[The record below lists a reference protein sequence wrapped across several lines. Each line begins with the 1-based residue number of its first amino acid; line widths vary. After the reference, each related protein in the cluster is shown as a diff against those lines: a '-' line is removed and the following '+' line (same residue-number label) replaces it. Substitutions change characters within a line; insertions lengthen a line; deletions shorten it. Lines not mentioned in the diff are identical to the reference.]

1 MLSSSSSCCCAEAT
15 VASPPR
21 AARVVAPVRAA
32 PLRNDRL
39 EEPDWL
45 SSGEGMTSISFG
57 VFIALRLLFRF
68 LESHP
73 LLMSGVGRGRGRLS
87 RLDRVRPSICDGFDR
102 QRLFSEELPGGRRGD
117 EYRVIESRTNK
128 GGCMALSFVTDILPL
143 FQDED
148 IDYMKPM

>member
-1 MLSSSSSCCCAEAT
+1 MLSSSSCCWAEAT

-73 LLMSGVGRGRGRLS
+73 LMMSGVEGDVGDS
-87 RLDRVRPSICDGFDR
+87 
-102 QRLFSEELPGGRRGD
+102 PGWI
-117 EYRVIESRTNK
+117 EYGPASAMDLT
-128 GGCMALSFVTDILPL
+128 GTD
-143 FQDED
+143 
-148 IDYMKPM
+148 

>member
-1 MLSSSSSCCCAEAT
+1 MLSLSSSCCCAEAA

-57 VFIALRLLFRF
+57 GFIALRLLFRF
-68 LESHP
+68 LESHTLMLFMEEGAVGDSP
-73 LLMSGVGRGRGRLS
+73 GWIEYARASAMDLMSGDISGAG
-87 RLDRVRPSICDGFDR
+87 IY
-102 QRLFSEELPGGRRGD
+102 ERR
-117 EYRVIESRTNK
+117 
-128 GGCMALSFVTDILPL
+128 
-143 FQDED
+143 
-148 IDYMKPM
+148 

>member
-1 MLSSSSSCCCAEAT
+1 M
-15 VASPPR
+15 ASPPR

-57 VFIALRLLFRF
+57 VFIALRLLVRF

-73 LLMSGVGRGRGRLS
+73 LLLSGVGRGPWGLS
-87 RLDRVRPSICDGFDR
+87 RLDRVRPSIGDGLER
-102 QRLFSEELPGGRRGD
+102 QRPFL
-117 EYRVIESRTNK
+117 
-128 GGCMALSFVTDILPL
+128 
-143 FQDED
+143 
-148 IDYMKPM
+148 

>member
-1 MLSSSSSCCCAEAT
+1 MLSLSSSCSCCCAEAA
-15 VASPPR
+15 VVSPPR

-57 VFIALRLLFRF
+57 MFIALRLLFRF

-73 LLMSGVGRGRGRLS
+73 LLMFGLEGAVGLS
-87 RLDRVRPSICDGFDR
+87 RLDRVRASVCDG
-102 QRLFSEELPGGRRGD
+102 
-117 EYRVIESRTNK
+117 
-128 GGCMALSFVTDILPL
+128 
-143 FQDED
+143 
-148 IDYMKPM
+148 